1 MKDIVNFDYLYTDD
15 GSFDIKFK
23 PVTRELLDWKQEVYE
38 TAKRIRSLTDKP
50 LLLCMSG
57 GVDSEIVARA
67 FLENNIEFT
76 ALSLR
81 HTKGTNAHDVNW
93 AIKFCNERNVN
104 HISFDFD
111 FEDFVIN
118 KIPKYIEQ
126 GYRTWRTFRFQQLFL
141 FELAESMGYTAVLGG
156 GPSPFF
162 TKNGDICLNFKIDE
176 FMCLDWLKNN
186 NQKHF
191 PYFFWQNS
199 EIMAAYFNQGLIKF
213 LLSDPAYF
221 VSVWPT
227 TSPEKATVYHKYWPD
242 MPRRLKYDGFEKI
255 TGTELAL
262 KYIVPRRVELGEPR
276 DKNVP
281 VNLIK
286 QQFGIV

>member
-1 MKDIVNFDYLYTDD
+1 
-15 GSFDIKFK
+15 
-23 PVTRELLDWKQEVYE
+23 
-38 TAKRIRSLTDKP
+38 
-50 LLLCMSG
+50 
-57 GVDSEIVARA
+57 
-67 FLENNIEFT
+67 
-76 ALSLR
+76 
-81 HTKGTNAHDVNW
+81 
-93 AIKFCNERNVN
+93 
-104 HISFDFD
+104 
-111 FEDFVIN
+111 
-118 KIPKYIEQ
+118 
-126 GYRTWRTFRFQQLFL
+126 
-141 FELAESMGYTAVLGG
+141 MGYTAVLGG